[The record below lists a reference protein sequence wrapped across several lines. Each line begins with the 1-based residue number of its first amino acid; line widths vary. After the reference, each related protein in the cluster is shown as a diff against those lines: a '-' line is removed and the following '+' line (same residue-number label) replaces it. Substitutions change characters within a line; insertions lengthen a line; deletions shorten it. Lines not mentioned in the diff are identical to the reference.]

1 MLADTGYG
9 ARHWSFMK
17 IPIPAGIA
25 RAVNAGLALLLA
37 SSSCAREP
45 APDLPVQ
52 RSVLAERTYLLS
64 APEGNLVLYTG
75 PASVLIAGVQS
86 PTLVQA
92 ALREMGPRGDRRLYV
107 IAVAA
112 DSAPQYGDGGWGRRG
127 AVTIAHEKL
136 RTRMVQAIGKDSGT
150 VQPAMV
156 GYSQVIQVYIPGVA
170 AHAVAQAPGISDSDA
185 NIHFHS
191 SKVLMLANMFTA
203 DGYPAIDTTSGGDF
217 LGLLGVTK
225 WFADNFKDEDVV
237 IPARGPALRG
247 RDLKNY
253 VEMLQSVRDRVGP
266 LVTEGRTVPEII
278 AAKPLAD
285 LEERWGRGPVSTAA
299 FLAAVVRSLR
309 SQPRP
314 G

>member
-1 MLADTGYG
+1 MR
-9 ARHWSFMK
+9 AR
-17 IPIPAGIA
+17 IA
-25 RAVNAGLALLLA
+25 RAVTASAALLLA

-45 APDLPVQ
+45 APDPRVQ
-52 RSVLAERTYLLS
+52 RSVLAEHTYLLS
-64 APEGNLVLYTG
+64 APEGNLVLYNG
-75 PASVLIAGVQS
+75 PASVVVAGAQS
-86 PTLVQA
+86 TALVQA
-92 ALREMGPRGDRRLYV
+92 ALREMGSRGDRRLYV
-107 IAVAA
+107 IALAA
-112 DSAPQYGDGGWGRRG
+112 DSAPRYGDGGWGERD

-136 RTRMVQAIGKDSGT
+136 RTRMVQAIGKDTGT

-170 AHAVAQAPGISDSDA
+170 VHAVAQAPGITDSDA
-185 NIHFHS
+185 SVHFHS

-247 RDLKNY
+247 RDLRTY
-253 VEMLQSVRDRVGP
+253 VEMLESVRDRVQP
-266 LVTEGRTVPEII
+266 LVTEGRTLPEII

-285 LEERWGRGPVSTAA
+285 LEARWGSGPVSASA
-299 FLAAVVRSLR
+299 FIAAVVRSLR
-309 SQPRP
+309 TEPPP